1 MSHALTQRKDGFVE
15 MAYLGETPWH
25 TLGQQL
31 TEEEASHIDDRAV
44 QKAGMD
50 WLAKR
55 SRVRFGEGEN
65 QQIWEDQHVLFRSD
79 TKEPLGIVSPSY
91 EIVQPRECLEFM
103 ADLVGEAGFKL
114 DTAGTMFG
122 GRRFWAL
129 ASIGEKA
136 CIVGNSDQVGGYL
149 LVTSSVDGTLATTIK
164 FTTIRV
170 VCNNTLSMALNSK
183 DAGKLVKVSHRTEFD
198 HAKVKAQLGIAH
210 GAFGSFIAAS
220 RKLAQRPISTMR
232 AAEMT
237 EQLLVESRT
246 VTKADPRTSKG
257 FENIMALFDHGKG
270 NSGETAWHWVN
281 GVTEWVDH
289 VQRAATPSH
298 RFNNSMLGKGD
309 ELKTQALEMALE
321 LVK

>member
-1 MSHALTQRKDGFVE
+1 MSHALTERADGFVE
-15 MAYLGETPWH
+15 MAYLGDAAWH
-25 TLGQQL
+25 SLGNAL
-31 TEEEASHIDDRAV
+31 TEDEANHIDERAV
-44 QKAGMD
+44 NKAGMN

-55 SRVRFGEGEN
+55 SRVRFGEGPN
-65 QQIWEDQHVLFRSD
+65 QQVWDEHHVLFRSD
-79 TKEPLGIVSPSY
+79 TKEPLSVVGKDY
-91 EIVQPRECLEFM
+91 KIVQPRESLQFM
-103 ADLVGEAGFKL
+103 ADLVGEGGFKL

-149 LVTSSVDGTLATTIK
+149 LITSSVDGTLATTVK

-170 VCNNTLSMALNSK
+170 VCNNTLSMALSAK
-183 DAGKLVKVSHRTEFD
+183 DAGKVIKVSHRTTFD
-198 HAKVKAQLGIAH
+198 HNKVKAQMGIAH
-210 GAFGSFIAAS
+210 GAFGDFISAS
-220 RKLAQRPISTMR
+220 RRLAQRPISTMR

-237 EQLLVESRT
+237 EQLLVTSKT
-246 VTKADPRTSKG
+246 VTKTDPRTSRG

-298 RFNNSMLGKGD
+298 RLANSWLGKGD